1 MDNTQPKKTELEKY
15 EDWIDQMLMKGKY
28 TNTDY
33 GQIASPAEWTKYNV
47 LLSLVLNLYQDKY
60 GKEKDY
66 HENKPEIDS
75 VIREAVAMTR
85 FYTSQEL
92 SQSYQAGERAERKR
106 IIDLINDP
114 KNFTWIDI
122 EGMSLIKE
130 ITKFLSPKEN
140 EE

>member
-1 MDNTQPKKTELEKY
+1 MKAICDFCKRKAKYECPDCATKFCQKHAEEFDYECSACPPPELEKY

-85 FYTSQEL
+85 FYTSQEH
-92 SQSYQAGERAERKR
+92 SQ
-106 IIDLINDP
+106 
-114 KNFTWIDI
+114 
-122 EGMSLIKE
+122 
-130 ITKFLSPKEN
+130 
-140 EE
+140 